1 MNEGWQ
7 NDTYFVILTQDESSA
22 AMSAYGFDRY
32 LPGYTLIGL
41 KDWDDFIVINQA
53 GVMLTL
59 PTVPLDPCYAA
70 PFALPQPISL
80 EPDNRL
86 TGKIKWHL
94 KPLVFGGDPGDKE
107 NLTWITHE
115 HHAELV
121 VWWNKQYKLSK
132 TQKWDS

>member
-22 AMSAYGFDRY
+22 AMTAYRFDQF
-32 LPGYTLIGL
+32 LPGYTLVGL

-59 PTVPLDPCYAA
+59 PTVPLDASYAA
-70 PFALPQPISL
+70 PFALPRQISL
-80 EPDNRL
+80 EPDSRL
-86 TGKIKWHL
+86 IGKIKWYL
-94 KPLVFGGDPGDKE
+94 TPLVFGGDPRDKA

-115 HHAELV
+115 QHAELV
-121 VWWNKQYKLSK
+121 AWWNEQHKLAK
-132 TQKWDS
+132 GQKSDS